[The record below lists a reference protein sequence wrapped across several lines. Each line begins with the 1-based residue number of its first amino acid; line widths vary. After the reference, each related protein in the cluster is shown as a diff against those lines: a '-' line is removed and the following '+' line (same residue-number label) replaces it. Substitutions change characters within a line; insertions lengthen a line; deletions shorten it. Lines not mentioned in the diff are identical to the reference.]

1 VTLQASVTVGGA
13 TMTLSLPSGL
23 NFAFAP
29 AAVCS
34 GQSLSSTGFTANA
47 TTVTFTTGGV
57 SMCQAGAAVTVNAV
71 YLGAVNTFASAAT
84 TSTYASISFASN
96 VPGESALAGTQT
108 GTAVASFAPPV
119 TFATTASGVT
129 ASVDITLGAARFVS
143 GTTGT
148 TSVSLGS
155 VSYTNNV
162 RVDVDGTA
170 VVSVATTGVG
180 VTVSAVTG
188 SFNGFSSIY
197 AATAACAT
205 VAPTSGAVS
214 ASVTGAA
221 TAVTLSG
228 IAGQSTQNICGI
240 VGGSTILSPTTV
252 SVRVGSTLTNSASA
266 ASTLSSA
273 PATITYNGTGTTLN
287 YYVGNGSLYKSY
299 LNVANN
305 GGAAASVFLTG
316 TTASGST
323 LFGLL
328 DSAIPANVAKLYTP
342 AQVAT
347 ALGNTT
353 ITDAAPARIS
363 VLISGTGGSASNL
376 VLQPTNVVIPL
387 N

>member
-1 VTLQASVTVGGA
+1 
-13 TMTLSLPSGL
+13 
-23 NFAFAP
+23 
-29 AAVCS
+29 
-34 GQSLSSTGFTANA
+34 
-47 TTVTFTTGGV
+47 
-57 SMCQAGAAVTVNAV
+57 
-71 YLGAVNTFASAAT
+71 
-84 TSTYASISFASN
+84 
-96 VPGESALAGTQT
+96 
-108 GTAVASFAPPV
+108 
-119 TFATTASGVT
+119 
-129 ASVDITLGAARFVS
+129 
-143 GTTGT
+143 
-148 TSVSLGS
+148 
-155 VSYTNNV
+155 
-162 RVDVDGTA
+162 
-170 VVSVATTGVG
+170 
-180 VTVSAVTG
+180 
-188 SFNGFSSIY
+188 
-197 AATAACAT
+197 
-205 VAPTSGAVS
+205 
-214 ASVTGAA
+214 
-221 TAVTLSG
+221 LSG

-305 GGAAASVFLTG
+305 GGSAASVFLTG
-316 TTASGST
+316 TTASGTT